1 MGGRGRVGASLVD
14 NLVPVGLDGLALE
27 LKVNV
32 TEREREESRSAT
44 NSKGGKHPTGARKES
59 RGKRQRTEKR
69 RARAK
74 ALGKPSPNSSR
85 RLTPSGDGFGGC
97 KESLES
103 SPLILTRSLPSLCD
117 SLCKNI
123 DVESTQSHSLIFSL
137 LPLPLSASSLPPRPT
152 LGLPDVEAQDV
163 RHDEV

>member
-1 MGGRGRVGASLVD
+1 MGASLVD

-59 RGKRQRTEKR
+59 RGKGQRTEKR

-85 RLTPSGDGFGGC
+85 RLTPSVDGFGGC

-103 SPLILTRSLPSLCD
+103 SPLILTRSLPSLC
-117 SLCKNI
+117 KKI
-123 DVESTQSHSLIFSL
+123 DVGSTQSHSLIFSL
-137 LPLPLSASSLPPRPT
+137 FPLPLSASSLLPRPT

>member
-1 MGGRGRVGASLVD
+1 MGASLVD

-103 SPLILTRSLPSLCD
+103 SPHILTRSLPSQ
-117 SLCKNI
+117 CKKI

-137 LPLPLSASSLPPRPT
+137 FPLPLSASSLPPRPT